1 MTHPFRQAMAELHT
15 WAGLVCGW
23 LLYFVFLTGTLG
35 YFDTEIDAWMRP
47 EAPQR
52 VAMSADRAI
61 ALAEA
66 RIADQ
71 APLNDQFIIYPP
83 SGRDVAEL
91 TVFWRTTPDGTGAAT
106 SRTEVLDRTTGRPLT
121 ARATGGGE
129 ALYAMHYALH
139 YLPTDVAYWIVGVC
153 TMFMLVAISSGV
165 IAHKRIFRD
174 FFTFRPGK
182 GQRSWLDA
190 HNLLGVLA
198 LPFHLMMTYSGL
210 IFFCFMYMPVLI
222 AASYGAGDAGR
233 EAFFAEAF
241 RNDVAPR
248 TGTAAPLAS
257 LAAMAAEAEA
267 IWGPSQVRSIDVRR
281 AGDASARVTLTRTH
295 VTPASNGDRLV
306 FDGATGERLP
316 SAVEPRS
323 GPRLVND
330 TMMSLHEGLFAGPAL
345 RWLYFLSG
353 VIGTAM
359 VGTGLVLWTAKRR
372 KALAPA
378 HAGLALVER
387 LNAGTLAGLPVGI
400 AAYFW
405 ANRLL
410 PVDWAPR
417 ADFEL
422 HALFAAWA
430 ATLVYAALRPI
441 NGVWR
446 DAFATAGSLLVL
458 VPLLNAATTNRHLGV
473 SLPAGDWLF
482 AGFDLTACA
491 FGAAFLW
498 AAWRLRHWGAAVA
511 AAPRPLAEA
520 EGAC

>member
-1 MTHPFRQAMAELHT
+1 MAELHT

-47 EAPQR
+47 EVPR
-52 VAMSADRAI
+52 PVALTTARAI

-66 RIADQ
+66 RVADR
-71 APLNDQFIIYPP
+71 APASEQFIIYPP
-83 SGRDVAEL
+83 SGRDVAQL
-91 TVFWRTTPDGTGAAT
+91 TVSWRTTPDPTGAAT
-106 SRTEVLDRTTGRPLT
+106 SRTEALDRTTGRPPE

-139 YLPTDVAYWIVGVC
+139 YLPADVAYWIVGVA
-153 TMFMLVAISSGV
+153 TMFMLVAIVSGV

-198 LPFHLMMTYSGL
+198 LPFHLMITYSGL
-210 IFFCFMYMPVLI
+210 IFFCFTYMPALI
-222 AASYGAGDAGR
+222 SASYGAGDAGR
-233 EAFFAEAF
+233 QAFFAEAF
-241 RNDVAPR
+241 LNDVAPR
-248 TGTAAPLAS
+248 TGTAAPLES
-257 LAAMAAEAEA
+257 LAAMAEEAEA
-267 IWGPSQVRSIDVRR
+267 LWGPGEVRSIDVRR

-306 FDGATGERLP
+306 FDGTTGVRLP

-378 HAGLALVER
+378 HVGLALVER
-387 LNAGTLAGLPVGI
+387 LTAGTVAGLPLGI
-400 AAYFW
+400 AVYFW

-430 ATLVYAALRPI
+430 VTLAYAALRPL
-441 NGVWR
+441 NRAWR
-446 DAFATAGSLLVL
+446 DGFAAAGSLLVL
-458 VPLLNAATTNRHLGV
+458 VPLLNAATTERHLGV
-473 SLPAGDWLF
+473 SVPAGDWVF
-482 AGFDLTACA
+482 AGFDLTACG

-498 AAWRLRHWGAAVA
+498 AAWRLRHCSAAAA
-511 AAPRPLAEA
+511 AAPQPLADAAEA
-520 EGAC
+520 ETAC